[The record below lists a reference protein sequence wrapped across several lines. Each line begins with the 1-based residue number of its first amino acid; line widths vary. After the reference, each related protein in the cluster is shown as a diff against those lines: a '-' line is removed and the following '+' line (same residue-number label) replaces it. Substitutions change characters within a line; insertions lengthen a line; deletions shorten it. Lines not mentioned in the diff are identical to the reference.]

1 MKRFYYR
8 YRRKSRKIIG
18 LALGLIGILI
28 IINIIPIEILFLIIG
43 IVLVA
48 LGFLILKIK

>member
-18 LALGLIGILI
+18 VVLGIIGMLI
-28 IINIIPIEILFLIIG
+28 IINIIPIEILFLLIG
-43 IVLVA
+43 IILVIM
-48 LGFLILKIK
+48 GFLILRIK